1 MYDTQA
7 EDKFLNYATYMILDR
22 TKKSSDYSEPIF
34 SEPLPNAKFNDQFTN
49 IDTSWRN
56 TSAMTPLFVQ
66 TQQSQSQTA
75 GNDITLAEDELKATQ
90 STFEFSM
97 TLDGGAQGIRSQ
109 LGGSSTSNSTLL
121 FRNPAI
127 PEDSAG
133 GDGRGFSQSQMSAA
147 GTNQKYRRLQYRSVK
162 SDQGAQ
168 SQMFKR
174 AFENK
179 MQTKMLLAVDREIA
193 RAKSVSMIRK
203 YRDGDLPDIQ
213 ISYSDIIRPLQNLA
227 EMDVDICRMLFSK
240 LVTSLMGQVDSYNE
254 MVRKRPWLGTGNRE
268 TTVSE
273 RSTTDREKNCF
284 LFEFSPKT
292 RQPSSRKPSLEISSR
307 SYTNRPCFIPHSLE
321 VSSGFAMTMA
331 KRKFLRIWS
340 PRLRFGAPT
349 SILVSS

>member
-34 SEPLPNAKFNDQFTN
+34 SEPLPNAKFNDQFAN

-121 FRNPAI
+121 FKNPPI
-127 PEDSAG
+127 PESGAG
-133 GDGRGFSQSQMSAA
+133 GHRLGLTIGPQLSAA
-147 GTNQKYRRLQYRSVK
+147 GANQKYRRLQYRSVK
-162 SDQGAQ
+162 TDQVTQ
-168 SQMFKR
+168 SQQFKR
-174 AFENK
+174 AYE
-179 MQTKMLLAVDREIA
+179 TKIQNRMLQAVDREIA

-254 MVRKRPWLGTGNRE
+254 MVRK
-268 TTVSE
+268 
-273 RSTTDREKNCF
+273 
-284 LFEFSPKT
+284 
-292 RQPSSRKPSLEISSR
+292 QP
-307 SYTNRPCFIPHSLE
+307 
-321 VSSGFAMTMA
+321 
-331 KRKFLRIWS
+331 
-340 PRLRFGAPT
+340 
-349 SILVSS
+349 